1 MNGVK
6 RKNRNLIKLNA
17 LNDDLNTAPAPGSD
31 DPRRTSSAPIYSD
44 NVVPSTTRR
53 LLGRLSSLA
62 GRLDRVRKIPLRGK
76 FVKMAS
82 IESLDLASPAAP
94 IGPNL
99 GAFSSQSLE
108 RDETLDGYFESMKK
122 LSSQRRCFPD
132 RPVHD
137 LELSFNTSASRGSA
151 TFVGARSLGARS
163 LGTRSLGA
171 RSLGTRSLASGNLT
185 VRTEP
190 ALRQSKSKKKKRSK
204 SSKSRNSS
212 SKGRGLYAQIC
223 FEEGRADVKYA
234 CLPCTNQEKTDLKE
248 EKTDLKE
255 APQAQMPQAE
265 LVINSLSSTAA

>member
-44 NVVPSTTRR
+44 NVVPSTTHR

-94 IGPNL
+94 IRPNL
-99 GAFSSQSLE
+99 EADSSQSRLE
-108 RDETLDGYFESMKK
+108 QDETLDGYFESMKK
-122 LSSQRRCFPD
+122 RNSMKKLNWQSCPD
-132 RPVHD
+132 RLDHD

-151 TFVGARSLGARS
+151 TFVRAMHRSLGSRSLGARS
-163 LGTRSLGA
+163 L
-171 RSLGTRSLASGNLT
+171 ASGSLI

-255 APQAQMPQAE
+255 ASQAQMPQAE

>member
-1 MNGVK
+1 MNGV
-6 RKNRNLIKLNA
+6 RGKNPTLIKLNA
-17 LNDDLNTAPAPGSD
+17 LDDGLNTAPDPAGSD
-31 DPRRTSSAPIYSD
+31 GPRRTSSAPIHSD
-44 NVVPSTTRR
+44 EVVPSTTRR
-53 LLGRLSSLA
+53 LSSRLSSLVA
-62 GRLDRVRKIPLRGK
+62 ERLNRVRKIPLRGS
-76 FVKMAS
+76 FAKMDS

-94 IGPNL
+94 IRPNL
-99 GAFSSQSLE
+99 EADSSQSRLE
-108 RDETLDGYFESMKK
+108 QDETLDGYFESMKK
-122 LSSQRRCFPD
+122 RNSMKKLDWQSCPD
-132 RPVHD
+132 RLDHD

-151 TFVGARSLGARS
+151 TFVRAMHRSLGSRSLGARS
-163 LGTRSLGA
+163 L
-171 RSLGTRSLASGNLT
+171 ASGSLI

-255 APQAQMPQAE
+255 ASQAQMPQAE

>member
-1 MNGVK
+1 MNGV
-6 RKNRNLIKLNA
+6 RGKNPTLIKLNA
-17 LNDDLNTAPAPGSD
+17 LDDGLNTAPDPAGSD
-31 DPRRTSSAPIYSD
+31 GPRRTSSAPIHSD
-44 NVVPSTTRR
+44 EVVPSTTRR
-53 LLGRLSSLA
+53 LSSRLSSLVA
-62 GRLDRVRKIPLRGK
+62 ERLNRVRKIPLRGS
-76 FVKMAS
+76 FAKMDS

-99 GAFSSQSLE
+99 EAYSSQSRLE
-108 RDETLDGYFESMKK
+108 QDETLDGYFESMKK
-122 LSSQRRCFPD
+122 LDWQSCPD
-132 RPVHD
+132 RLDHD

-151 TFVGARSLGARS
+151 TFVRAMHRSLGSRSLGARS
-163 LGTRSLGA
+163 L
-171 RSLGTRSLASGNLT
+171 ASGSLI

-255 APQAQMPQAE
+255 ASQAQMPQAE

>member
-1 MNGVK
+1 MNGV
-6 RKNRNLIKLNA
+6 RGKNPTLIKLNA
-17 LNDDLNTAPAPGSD
+17 LDDGLNTAPDPAGSD
-31 DPRRTSSAPIYSD
+31 GPRRTSSAPIHSD
-44 NVVPSTTRR
+44 EVVPSTTRR
-53 LLGRLSSLA
+53 LSSRLSSLVA
-62 GRLDRVRKIPLRGK
+62 ERLNRVRKIPLRGS
-76 FVKMAS
+76 FAKMDS

-151 TFVGARSLGARS
+151 TFVRAMHRSLGSRSLGA
-163 LGTRSLGA
+163 
-171 RSLGTRSLASGNLT
+171 RSLASGNLT

>member
-108 RDETLDGYFESMKK
+108 RDETLDDYFESTKK
-122 LSSQRRCFPD
+122 FSSQRRCFPD
-132 RPVHD
+132 QPEHD
-137 LELSFNTSASRGSA
+137 LELSFNTSASRDSA
-151 TFVGARSLGARS
+151 IFAGARSLGARS
-163 LGTRSLGA
+163 V
-171 RSLGTRSLASGNLT
+171 ASGNLT
-185 VRTEP
+185 VQTEP
-190 ALRQSKSKKKKRSK
+190 ALRLSTSKSKKRSK
-204 SSKSRNSS
+204 RSKSRNSS
-212 SKGRGLYAQIC
+212 SKGRDVCAQIF
-223 FEEGRADVKYA
+223 FEEGRAYVEFA
-234 CLPCTNQEKTDLKE
+234 HLPRTNQEKADR
-248 EKTDLKE
+248 KE
-255 APQAQMPQAE
+255 AGQAHMPQVE
-265 LVINSLSSTAA
+265 RVIKSLSSMAA

>member
-163 LGTRSLGA
+163 LGTRSL
-171 RSLGTRSLASGNLT
+171 ASGNLT

-234 CLPCTNQEKTDLKE
+234 YLPRTNQEKTDLKE

-255 APQAQMPQAE
+255 ASQAQMPQAE